1 MGIFD
6 IFNSVIGLPSQIIS
20 TSGNII
26 TSALSIPGQIA
37 GSIGG
42 TIGGVV
48 NTAGQTIQGTV
59 SSVANVAGQTV
70 TNVADSTLG
79 LLSSPI
85 VIIGIGIVL
94 VVLLKR

>member
-1 MGIFD
+1 MFLDSIL
-6 IFNSVIGLPSQIIS
+6 GLPSQIIS
-20 TSGNII
+20 TTGNII

-42 TIGGVV
+42 TIGSVTSTVGSTV
-48 NTAGQTIQGTV
+48 QGTIG
-59 SSVANVAGQTV
+59 SVANVAGQTV